1 VPGCRSGLL
10 LDWFKPRLNSST
22 GRAMAPIFADLISWC
37 GYALVAAALGY
48 SIIAM
53 LRVWTFPRPRPVT
66 GEKPPITVLKPVAGA
81 EPNLEQNLRSF
92 CTQDYPEFQILFG
105 VRDSRD
111 PAIPIVERLVRDYP
125 QRHAALVVDPT
136 VAGSNLKISNVLNMM
151 PGARHDLLV
160 VADADCRVGP
170 SYLTEIAGAFADP
183 SVGAATCLYKGT
195 PLRPRLADRL
205 GAMFINEWFLPSV
218 LVALLTEPLRYCFG
232 ATMAVRRED
241 LQRIGGFEALASY
254 LADDYM
260 LGHLVAGRGRK
271 VVLVPHLVDIT
282 VDEGSLPALLRHELR
297 WARTMRTVRP
307 LGYAL
312 SGLTDAIPLTI
323 LCGAIRGFAGPDL
336 LLIGVAVGLRVA
348 AHYAGRARLNLSG
361 PAMPWL
367 VPIRDLLTFG
377 IRVMSFTGR
386 RVAWQN
392 RGFVVRPDGRM
403 VAEVKDSAS

>member
-1 VPGCRSGLL
+1 
-10 LDWFKPRLNSST
+10 
-22 GRAMAPIFADLISWC
+22 MAPIFADLISLG
-37 GYALVAAALGY
+37 GYGLVGAALGY
-48 SIIAM
+48 SIIA
-53 LRVWTFPRPRPVT
+53 LFRVWTFPQPGPPV
-66 GEKPPITVLKPVAGA
+66 GAQPPITLLKPVAGA
-81 EPNLEQNLRSF
+81 EPNLESNLRSF
-92 CTQDYPEFQILFG
+92 CAQDYPEFQILFG
-105 VRDSRD
+105 VRDGRD
-111 PAIPIVERLVRDYP
+111 PAIPIIERLVREYP
-125 QRHAALVVDPT
+125 LRHAALVVDAR
-136 VAGSNLKISNVLNMM
+136 VAGSNYKISNVQNMM
-151 PGARHDLLV
+151 PHARHDLLV

-170 SYLTEIAGAFADP
+170 TYLAEVAAAFADP
-183 SVGAATCLYKGT
+183 AVGAATCLYKGT

-232 ATMAVRRED
+232 ATMAVRRD
-241 LQRIGGFEALASY
+241 VLQKVGGFEALASY

-260 LGHLVAGRGRK
+260 LGHLVAGAGHK
-271 VVLVPHLVDIT
+271 VVLVPHIVDIT
-282 VDEGSLPALLRHELR
+282 VDEGTPATLLRHELR

-307 LGYAL
+307 VGYAL

-323 LCGAIRGFAGPDL
+323 LCGAVRGFGSVDL
-336 LLIGVAVGLRVA
+336 LLVGLAVAVRVLV
-348 AHYAGRARLNLSG
+348 HYATRARLNLQG

-377 IRVMSFTGR
+377 IRVMSFAGR

>member
-1 VPGCRSGLL
+1 
-10 LDWFKPRLNSST
+10 
-22 GRAMAPIFADLISWC
+22 MAPIFADLISLC
-37 GYALVAAALGY
+37 GYGLVAAALGY
-48 SIIAM
+48 SIIA
-53 LRVWTFPRPRPVT
+53 LFRVWTFPRPGRSGGPLPPVT
-66 GEKPPITVLKPVAGA
+66 LLKPVAGA
-81 EPNLEQNLRSF
+81 EPNLESNLRSF

-105 VRDSRD
+105 VRDGRD
-111 PAIPIVERLVRDYP
+111 PAIPIVERLVREYP
-125 QRHAALVVDPT
+125 QRHAALVVDAR
-136 VAGSNLKISNVLNMM
+136 VAGSNYKISNVLNMM
-151 PGARHDLLV
+151 PHARHDLLV

-170 SYLTEIAGAFADP
+170 TYLAEVAAAFADP
-183 SVGAATCLYKGT
+183 AVGAATCLYKGT

-232 ATMAVRRED
+232 ATMAVRRD
-241 LQRIGGFEALASY
+241 VLQKIGGFEALASY

-260 LGHLVAGRGRK
+260 LGHLVAGAGLK

-282 VDEGSLPALLRHELR
+282 VDEGSPAALLRHELR

-307 LGYAL
+307 VGYAL

-323 LCGAIRGFAGPDL
+323 LCGAIRGFGSVDL
-336 LLIGVAVGLRVA
+336 LLVGLAAVLRVL
-348 AHYAGRARLNLSG
+348 AHYATRARLNLPG
-361 PAMPWL
+361 PAVPWL

-392 RGFVVRPDGRM
+392 QGFIVRPDGRM
-403 VAEVKDSAS
+403 VAEVKD

>member
-1 VPGCRSGLL
+1 
-10 LDWFKPRLNSST
+10 
-22 GRAMAPIFADLISWC
+22 MAPIFADLISLC
-37 GYALVAAALGY
+37 GYGLVAAALGY
-48 SIIAM
+48 SIIA
-53 LRVWTFPRPRPVT
+53 LFRVWTFPRPGPSGGPLPPVT
-66 GEKPPITVLKPVAGA
+66 LLKPVAGA
-81 EPNLEQNLRSF
+81 EPNLESNLRSF

-105 VRDSRD
+105 VRDGRD
-111 PAIPIVERLVRDYP
+111 PAIPIVERLVREYP
-125 QRHAALVVDPT
+125 QRHAALVVDAR
-136 VAGSNLKISNVLNMM
+136 VAGSNYKISNVLNMM
-151 PGARHDLLV
+151 PHARHDLLV

-170 SYLTEIAGAFADP
+170 TYLAEVAAAFADP
-183 SVGAATCLYKGT
+183 AVGAATCLYKGT

-232 ATMAVRRED
+232 ATMAVRRD
-241 LQRIGGFEALASY
+241 VLQKIGGFEALASY

-260 LGHLVAGRGRK
+260 LGHLVAGAGLK

-282 VDEGSLPALLRHELR
+282 VDEGSPAALLRHELR

-307 LGYAL
+307 VGYAL

-323 LCGAIRGFAGPDL
+323 LCGAIRGFGSVDL
-336 LLIGVAVGLRVA
+336 LLVGLAAVLRVL
-348 AHYAGRARLNLSG
+348 AHYATRARLNLPG
-361 PAMPWL
+361 PAVPWL

-392 RGFVVRPDGRM
+392 QGFIVRPDGRM
-403 VAEVKDSAS
+403 VAEVKD